1 MKIDIP
7 AGCHSS
13 GGITYRI
20 LVAVEQAGAILAEF
34 GGFFCLAMS
43 GRDRGID
50 TFEFGQRRGERLD
63 LLLDSENPTKHE
75 GIHALGVTKTG

>member
-7 AGCHSS
+7 AGCHAS

-63 LLLDSENPTKHE
+63 LLLDSENPRRVSK
-75 GIHALGVTKTG
+75 A